1 MSIAISI
8 FRQSVVVA
16 GFGAKNAPR
25 FRPVRLFQVQE
36 RVYFLLSETR
46 SLESYHLFTLMT
58 QGREITVSGGQ
69 YAGESRETRRRGHFQ
84 GRLCGISV
92 SYWSML
98 KFPIDKPLRAYG
110 GDLDYGQRI
119 ALNPG
124 LRHPVFSNSFLTLT
138 LHTITNVLFYY
149 FSTTFLPSVS
159 NSLSQHSRR
168 HAVYALILFTSSPSL
183 PY

>member
-58 QGREITVSGGQ
+58 PGREITVSGGQ
-69 YAGESRETRRRGHFQ
+69 GMLGRVGRPGGEDTFKNGYAGY
-84 GRLCGISV
+84 LSV
-92 SYWSML
+92 
-98 KFPIDKPLRAYG
+98 I
-110 GDLDYGQRI
+110 GQC
-119 ALNPG
+119 
-124 LRHPVFSNSFLTLT
+124 
-138 LHTITNVLFYY
+138 
-149 FSTTFLPSVS
+149 
-159 NSLSQHSRR
+159 
-168 HAVYALILFTSSPSL
+168 
-183 PY
+183 